1 MTNDI
6 RKMNE
11 VELKQVAGGVD
22 GYHGLDPHGPWK
34 RVSGLE
40 TGWLALRSDYKYN
53 SGNEIGQ
60 LYNGDWVQVI
70 GNCADAENDFDGPGI
85 TWYTWVYSERLDK
98 SGWVNSRFLAD

>member
-34 RVSGLE
+34 RVSGLQ

-53 SGNEIGQ
+53 SGNEAIYLRHQ
-60 LYNGDWVQVI
+60 IKNNPHI
-70 GNCADAENDFDGPGI
+70 CGPGI

>member
-34 RVSGLE
+34 RVSGLQ

-60 LYNGDWVQVI
+60 LSAPESHGTH
-70 GNCADAENDFDGPGI
+70 GSTPSGSTRADG
-85 TWYTWVYSERLDK
+85 
-98 SGWVNSRFLAD
+98 